1 MQAFPVH
8 LIARVDPVRYI
19 MSKPVLTG
27 RLAKWTLLLNQYE
40 IIYTPAKPARFCFW
54 ELTKQLPRVVTHPGI
69 APASNSLNFGVPTN
83 PKPVSS
89 QKASPKFRVAQR
101 TGPTPPSKILSALGW
116 ADAPPH
122 GFVPGSS
129 QSNFP
134 GWSPI
139 LGLL

>member
-1 MQAFPVH
+1 MEVYFSAMIPN
-8 LIARVDPVRYI
+8 
-19 MSKPVLTG
+19 
-27 RLAKWTLLLNQYE
+27 LAEPTDSPELPQNLGMDHNHHPT
-40 IIYTPAKPARFCFW
+40 IN

-69 APASNSLNFGVPTN
+69 APASNSLNFGVPTT

-89 QKASPKFRVAQR
+89 QKASRYEDASELPKGLAKVRVAQR
-101 TGPTPPSKILSALGW
+101 TTQTLPSMILSALGW

-122 GFVPGSS
+122 RFVPGSS
-129 QSNFP
+129 QSSFP